1 MDKIGSG
8 IRRGSLGS
16 RLMRAR
22 LVLDCFV
29 DFTTMNR
36 NVLGSLDAKSDLV
49 TANLNDGHRDVV
61 VDNDAF
67 VLLAGENQ
75 HRRSSLVPIALGAY
89 RPLLGATLG
98 PR

>member
-1 MDKIGSG
+1 MDKTGSS
-8 IRRGSLGS
+8 IRRGNLGS
-16 RLMRAR
+16 WLTRAR
-22 LVLDCFV
+22 LVLNRFV
-29 DFTTMNR
+29 HFTTMNG
-36 NVLGSLDAKSDLV
+36 NILGSFDAKSDLV